1 MNIELARHHMIE
13 QQIRPA
19 GVLDMHVL
27 ELLARVP
34 REDFVPQAHRL
45 LAFADMELP
54 LRDSE
59 AAVAAGQVM
68 LTPRVEARMLQ
79 DLAVA
84 KHERVLEIGTGSGYT
99 AALLAHRADHVLTLE
114 IDADLADEAR
124 HKLHQA
130 GVRNVEV
137 RHADG
142 AAGVP
147 AEAPFDAIVLSGSVA
162 AVPQALL
169 DALKPNGR
177 LLAITGDEPV
187 MRATLLVRVGERQ
200 WDAAQP
206 WDTLVPRLRNFPETP
221 AFSF

>member
-19 GVLDMHVL
+19 GVLDLRVL

-34 REDFVPQAHRL
+34 REDFVPRVHRA
-45 LAFADMELP
+45 LAFADLELP
-54 LRDSE
+54 LRE
-59 AAVAAGQVM
+59 GEGAIAAGQVM
-68 LTPRVEARMLQ
+68 LKPQVEARMLQ
-79 DLAVA
+79 DLTVA
-84 KHERVLEIGTGSGYT
+84 PHERVLEIGTGSGYT
-99 AALLAHRADHVLTLE
+99 AALLAHCAEHVLTLE
-114 IDADLADEAR
+114 IDAGLAAQAR
-124 HKLHQA
+124 TNLQRA

-137 RHADG
+137 RHTDG
-142 AAGVP
+142 ATGVP
-147 AEAPFDAIVLSGSVA
+147 AEAPFDVIVLSGSVA

-187 MRATLLVRVGERQ
+187 MRATLLVRTGERQ
-200 WDAAQP
+200 WEAAQP
-206 WDTLVPRLRNFPETP
+206 WDTVAPRLLNFPETP